1 MGLQGPGG
9 PGKAGVAGKVRSGSI
24 RTGAGRCGGAIV
36 ARTKGLM
43 EPAKHSRQV
52 ISPRTVHSAASRP
65 AAVAHWT
72 RRNARFS
79 WVFICISWVGRVGGS
94 SFFGRRSHGGGGGG
108 G

>member
-9 PGKAGVAGKVRSGSI
+9 LGKAGVAGKVRSGSI

-65 AAVAHWT
+65 AALAHWT
-72 RRNARFS
+72 GRTARFLGYLFVLAG
-79 WVFICISWVGRVGGS
+79 WIG
-94 SFFGRRSHGGGGGG
+94 
-108 G
+108 